1 MKITDK
7 IVQDFLNWRSDFK
20 KTLYNFEVF
29 DDKGEI
35 VISYKLH
42 AIKQV
47 ITKKIELREV
57 VNFVIR
63 ERLKKFRNNDD
74 MDFRDI

>member
-47 ITKKIELREV
+47 ITKKIELREI

-63 ERLKKFRNNDD
+63 ERLRKFRNNND
-74 MDFRDI
+74 MDLRDI

>member
-1 MKITDK
+1 MKITD
-7 IVQDFLNWRSDFK
+7 LNWRSDFK